1 MKKIMALLLAMSM
14 MLGLTACGS
23 SAPNK
28 NNEESNTANESV
40 TDNLVEQ
47 KDQAAL
53 SDTENINNGTIRDT
67 IVVVDKT
74 SQSLAPWGTRNDVPG
89 NYEVYEMLYECNTK
103 GEVFPILADATY
115 EGSWWPGMDH
125 EKGSETYTVH
135 IYDYIYDHNGNHV
148 TASDVAWSFM
158 YQFENESTSGWGDLV
173 SVEALDDTTVLFTFT
188 QEQNNLGQLAN
199 ILCRQFI
206 VSEKSFNESASGMV
220 NEMIGTGPYK
230 FAEYVSG
237 ASLTLVKND
246 AYWQT
251 NEELRDQSAQAN
263 VGTIV
268 YEYITE
274 TAQKVIGLETGSIDM
289 VTDLGFEDAQEFADG
304 GAYDENYNV
313 YTYLQKFVYYM
324 DPNCSSASLCG
335 DENLR
340 LAIMNAIDVDGLV
353 LALGGTM
360 TKLPAY
366 VSSYYSDYDMVD
378 WASLDNYNTKSS
390 VDPEV
395 VKAYLDASNY
405 NGETLR
411 IINSGCEDTA
421 TVIAAQLAQYGINC
435 SVQTLDFSTANA
447 TQADETAWDLN
458 IGMMAGDY
466 IVQVWEHDF
475 SYANTPTGDHTMN
488 FVVDDEWDAMLQ
500 TALTEDGHTSENML
514 AWWNHAVEHGYTIG
528 LYTGMS
534 YNIVPADMTFVMQ
547 GDKLV
552 FLPGGCTYAE
562 R

>member
-1 MKKIMALLLAMSM
+1 MKKVIALLLALSM
-14 MLGLTACGS
+14 LFTLAACGS
-23 SAPNK
+23 SASNT
-28 NNEESNTANESV
+28 NTANAPANEEPV
-40 TDNLVEQ
+40 KDNLVEQ

-53 SDTENINNGTIRDT
+53 SDTANISNGTIRDK
-67 IVVVDKT
+67 IVMVDKT

-115 EGSWWPGMDH
+115 EGTWWPCMDH
-125 EKGSETYTVH
+125 EKGAETYTVH

-148 TASDVAWSFM
+148 TAADVAWSFM
-158 YQFENESTSGWGDLV
+158 YQFQNESTSGWGDLV
-173 SVEALDDTTVLFTFT
+173 NVEAVDDTTVLFTFT
-188 QEQNNLGQLAN
+188 REQNNLGQLAN
-199 ILCRQFI
+199 ILCRQFV
-206 VSEKSFNESASGMV
+206 VSEKSYNESASGLV

-230 FAEYVSG
+230 CSDYVSG
-237 ASLTLVKND
+237 ASLTLVKNEN
-246 AYWQT
+246 YWQT
-251 NEELRDQSAQAN
+251 NDELRDQTAEAN
-263 VGTIV
+263 VNTIV

-304 GAYDENYNV
+304 GAYDDNYNV
-313 YTYLQKFVYYM
+313 FTYLQKFVYYM
-324 DPNCSSASLCG
+324 DPNCSPASPCG

-340 LAIMNAIDVDGLV
+340 LAIMNAVDVDGLV

-378 WASLDNYNTKSS
+378 WASLDNYNTKTSANA
-390 VDPEV
+390 EL
-395 VKAYLDASNY
+395 VKSYLDASNY
-405 NGETLR
+405 KGETLR
-411 IINSGCEDTA
+411 IITAGCEDAA
-421 TVIAAQLAQYGINC
+421 TVISAQLAQYGINC
-435 SVQTLDFSTANA
+435 SVQALDFSTANA

-458 IGMMAGDY
+458 VGMMAGDY

-475 SYANTPTGDHTMN
+475 SYANTATGDHTMN
-488 FVVDDEWDAMLQ
+488 FVVDDEWDAMLK
-500 TALTEDGHTSENML
+500 TVLTEDGHTSENML

-534 YNIVPADMTFVMQ
+534 YNIVPADMTYVQQ

-552 FLPGGCTYAE
+552 FLPGGCTYEA